1 MKVLITGASSLPGYR
16 AALAALQR
24 GHEVVALHFSHDVPI
39 EHPKL
44 KKVKL
49 DITDT
54 VRLQDLVLK
63 ERPEAVIHAAA
74 LGDVDECER
83 NRELA
88 WRVNVASTIALAQ
101 AAEVVNAYM
110 LYLSTDYVFDGERG
124 MYSEREPPNPVNY
137 YGLTKLMGEVAVQA
151 RCSRW
156 SVVRASSIYGLG
168 PGRTNFAKFLVERLS
183 RGERVRALVDQYT
196 SPSQAALLA
205 EAMMEIV
212 ERQMVGVLHVVG
224 ERMSRYEFA
233 LKVAKALGFDENLIS
248 PAKMEE
254 FKWFARRPRDSSLA
268 FEETRSKLSCSFYST
283 EKALETLKAE
293 FEALRLSQQVQPA
306 PLA

>member
-1 MKVLITGASSLPGYR
+1 MKILITGASSLPGYR

-24 GHEVVALHFSHDVPI
+24 GYEVVALHLSHDVPI

-63 ERPEAVIHAAA
+63 ERPDVVIHAAA

-83 NRELA
+83 NKELA
-88 WRVNVASTIALAQ
+88 WRVNVTSTAALAQ
-101 AAEVVNAYM
+101 AAEVVNAYV

-124 MYSEREPPNPVNY
+124 MYGEREPPNPVNY

-156 SVVRASSIYGLG
+156 SIVRASSIYGLG
-168 PGRTNFAKFLVERLS
+168 PGRTNFAKFLVEKLS
-183 RGERVRALVDQYT
+183 KGERVRALVDQYT
-196 SPSQAALLA
+196 SPSQATLLA
-205 EAMMEIV
+205 EAMMEIL
-212 ERQMVGVLHVVG
+212 ERRMVGIFHVVG

-233 LKVAKALGFDENLIS
+233 LKVAEALGFDKSLIS
-248 PAKMEE
+248 PARMDE
-254 FKWFARRPRDSSLA
+254 FKWLARRPRDSSLA
-268 FEETRSKLSCSFYST
+268 FEETRGKLSCSFYST
-283 EKALETLKAE
+283 GKALETLKAE
-293 FEALRLSQQVQPA
+293 LEALRLGQQVQPA

>member
-16 AALAALQR
+16 AVLAALER
-24 GHEVVALHFSHDVPI
+24 GHEVVALHFSHDVPV

-44 KKVKL
+44 KTIKL

-63 ERPEAVIHAAA
+63 EKPEAVIHAAA

-88 WRVNVASTIALAQ
+88 WRVNVASTIALAL
-101 AAEVVNAYM
+101 AAEVVNAYV

-137 YGLTKLMGEVAVQA
+137 YGLTKLMGETAVQA

-156 SVVRASSIYGLG
+156 SIVRASSIYGMG
-168 PGRTNFAKFLVERLS
+168 PGRTNFAKFLVEKLS
-183 RGERVRALVDQYT
+183 KGERVRALADQYT

-205 EAMMEIV
+205 EAMIEIL
-212 ERQMVGVLHVVG
+212 EKRMVGIFHVVG

-233 LKVAKALGFDENLIS
+233 LKVAEALGFDKSLIS
-248 PAKMEE
+248 PARMEE
-254 FKWFARRPRDSSLA
+254 FKWFAKRPKDSSLS
-268 FEETRSKLSCSFYST
+268 FDETRSKISCDFYST

-293 FEALRLSQQVQPA
+293 LAASQP
-306 PLA
+306 P

>member
-1 MKVLITGASSLPGYR
+1 MPGYR
-16 AALAALQR
+16 ATLAALER
-24 GHEVVALHFSHDVPI
+24 GHEVVALHFSHDVPV

-49 DITDT
+49 DITNT
-54 VRLQDLVLK
+54 LRLQDLVLK
-63 ERPEAVIHAAA
+63 ERPSAVIHAAA

-83 NRELA
+83 KRELA

-101 AAEVVNAYM
+101 AAEVVNAYL

-124 MYSEREPPNPVNY
+124 MYSERDPPNPINY

-156 SVVRASSIYGLG
+156 SIVRASSIYGLG
-168 PGRTNFAKFLVERLS
+168 PGRTNFAKFLIEKLS

-205 EAMMEIV
+205 EAMMEV
-212 ERQMVGVLHVVG
+212 LERQMVGVFHVVG

-233 LKVAKALGFDENLIS
+233 LRVAKALGFDEGLIS
-248 PAKMEE
+248 PARMEE

-268 FEETRSKLSCSFYST
+268 CEETRSKLSCDFYST
-283 EKALETLKAE
+283 DRALKVLRAE
-293 FEALRLSQQVQPA
+293 LEAMLGQQV
-306 PLA
+306 

>member
-1 MKVLITGASSLPGYR
+1 MKILVTGASSLPGYR
-16 AALAALQR
+16 VVLAALRQ
-24 GHEVVALHFSHDVPI
+24 GHEVVALHFSHDVPV
-39 EHPKL
+39 EHERLRKI
-44 KKVKL
+44 KL
-49 DITDT
+49 DITDA

-63 ERPEAVIHAAA
+63 ERPEAVVHAAA

-88 WRVNVASTIALAQ
+88 WRVNVASTAVLAQ
-101 AAEVVNAYM
+101 AAEVVNSFV

-124 MYSEREPPNPVNY
+124 MYSEREPPYPVNY

-156 SVVRASSIYGLG
+156 SIVRASSIYGLG
-168 PGRTNFAKFLVERLS
+168 PGRVNFAKFLVEKLS
-183 RGERVRALVDQYT
+183 KGERVKALVDQYT
-196 SPSQAALLA
+196 SPSHAALLA
-205 EAMMEIV
+205 EAVVEIL
-212 ERQMVGVLHVVG
+212 ERRMAGIFHVVG

-233 LKVAKALGFDENLIS
+233 LKVAEVLGFDKSLIS

-254 FKWFARRPRDSSLA
+254 FKWFAKRPRDSSLA
-268 FEETRSKLSCSFYST
+268 FEETRSKISCDFYST

-293 FEALRLSQQVQPA
+293 FVSSYQQP
-306 PLA
+306 

>member
-16 AALAALQR
+16 AVLAALER
-24 GHEVVALHFSHDVPI
+24 GHEVLALHFSHDVPV

-44 KKVKL
+44 RKIKL

-54 VRLQDLVLK
+54 LRLQDLVLK

-88 WRVNVASTIALAQ
+88 WRVNVTSTIALAL
-101 AAEVVNAYM
+101 AAEVVNAFM

-156 SVVRASSIYGLG
+156 SIVRASSIYGMG
-168 PGRTNFAKFLVERLS
+168 PGRMNFAKFLVEKLS

-205 EAMMEIV
+205 EAMIEIL
-212 ERQMVGVLHVVG
+212 EKRMVGVFHVVG

-233 LKVAKALGFDENLIS
+233 LRVAKALGFDESLIS
-248 PAKMEE
+248 PARIEE
-254 FKWFARRPRDSSLA
+254 FKWFAKRPKDSSLS
-268 FEETRSKLSCSFYST
+268 FEETRSKISCDFYST
-283 EKALETLKAE
+283 GKALETLKAE
-293 FEALRLSQQVQPA
+293 LAAQP
-306 PLA
+306 P

>member
-1 MKVLITGASSLPGYR
+1 MKILITGASSLPGYR

-24 GHEVVALHFSHDVPI
+24 GYEVVALHLSHDVPI

-63 ERPEAVIHAAA
+63 ERPDVVIHAAA

-83 NRELA
+83 NKELA
-88 WRVNVASTIALAQ
+88 WRVNVVSTAALAQ
-101 AAEVVNAYM
+101 AAEVVNAYV

-156 SVVRASSIYGLG
+156 SIVRASSIYGLG
-168 PGRTNFAKFLVERLS
+168 PGRTNFARFLVEKLS
-183 RGERVRALVDQYT
+183 KGERVRALVDQYT

-205 EAMMEIV
+205 EAMMEIL
-212 ERQMVGVLHVVG
+212 ERRMVGIFHVVG

-233 LKVAKALGFDENLIS
+233 LKVAEALGFDKSLIS
-248 PAKMEE
+248 PARMDE
-254 FKWFARRPRDSSLA
+254 FKWLARRPRDSSLA

-293 FEALRLSQQVQPA
+293 LEALRLGQQVQPA